1 MQIMSSVICLVFF
14 VVVSER
20 LKESSMA
27 TSLSRIL
34 AIWTNSALA
43 AIVSASPELKIKL
56 NGNSDLIEKLLGY
69 IYTHWEHPLDA
80 VRHQTKLIF
89 KNLLQLHRNT
99 ISGSNEESD
108 PFFARL
114 LKRLMSLEWHVKGKY
129 ASLGCLVE
137 CVGTES
143 ILQLDRTIPA
153 QILDVMSDQSLAPYA
168 SDLLETMFTNHKAHF
183 TLSFQE
189 STWVDQWHD
198 IWVSPL
204 LVMLCE
210 GNHDQATYIT
220 DYYLPKL
227 LKRSPDSLSYMIRV
241 LQASA
246 GANLGKKIHTVLTI
260 MRFF

>member
-1 MQIMSSVICLVFF
+1 MNFLF
-14 VVVSER
+14 VLFKR
-20 LKESSMA
+20 LKESSVA

-43 AIVSASPELKIKL
+43 ALVSGSPDLKIKL
-56 NGNSDLIEKLLGY
+56 NGNSDTIGKLLEY
-69 IYTHWEHPLDA
+69 IYTHWDHPLDA
-80 VRHQTKLIF
+80 IRHQTRLIF
-89 KNLLQLHRNT
+89 KNLLHIHQAT
-99 ISGSNEESD
+99 IAGSNGKSD

-114 LKRLMSLEWHVKGKY
+114 IKHLLSLDWHVKGKY

-137 CVGTES
+137 CVGTEN
-143 ILQLDRTIPA
+143 ILQLDRTIPV

-189 STWVDQWHD
+189 GTWLDQWHN

-204 LVMLCE
+204 LVILCE
-210 GNHDQATYIT
+210 GNHDQTTYII

-227 LKRSPDSLSYMIRV
+227 LKCNPDSLSYMIRI

-246 GANLGKKIHTVLTI
+246 DANLGKKINFAFVI
-260 MRFF
+260 MILLKKS